1 MADSLDILRK
11 DAIARRIKGVP
22 GGNLILW
29 STKDLALIRD
39 NGMALSEKALR
50 NISGL
55 ERKQP
60 GVDLAALRRK
70 FAESGVAVKSD
81 MQPDDRNIL
90 SVLSTSR
97 VDLAFD
103 SNKAVDTNNVDC
115 SDFGRNP
122 AVLEN
127 HNSSSAL
134 PIASSTMPWISGGK
148 LYAIA
153 KFPAPGASAESD
165 RVAAAIRAGL
175 VKGISIG
182 FIPVKWKFSTDSTRP
197 MGVDFLSIKLL
208 EYSVCSLPCNPDCL
222 IIGAVSGAKQLET
235 VARIGEA
242 RALTAKVRSEAPP
255 AATTRE
261 QRLQEARQFRR
272 LAERT

>member
-1 MADSLDILRK
+1 MSSLDILRQ

-22 GGNLILW
+22 GGNRILW

-70 FAESGVAVKSD
+70 FVESGVVLKRD
-81 MQPDDRNIL
+81 MQADDLNFL
-90 SVLSTSR
+90 SILSTSR
-97 VDLAFD
+97 VDLEFD
-103 SNKAVDTNNVDC
+103 SNKAVDTGNVDC
-115 SDFGRNP
+115 SDYGRNP
-122 AVLEN
+122 AVLES
-127 HNSSSAL
+127 HNSSAL
-134 PIASSTMPWISGGK
+134 PIATSTMPWISGGK
-148 LYAIA
+148 LMSIA
-153 KFPAPGASAESD
+153 KFPPSGASAESD

-182 FIPVKWKFSTDSTRP
+182 FIPLKWKFSTDPARP
-197 MGVDFLSIKLL
+197 MGVDFLSIKIL
-208 EYSVCSLPCNPDCL
+208 EFSVVSLPCCPDAL
-222 IIGAVSGAKQLET
+222 IIGPVSGAKQLET
-235 VARIGEA
+235 TMRLCEA
-242 RALTAKVRSEAPP
+242 RELTAKARSEAPP

-261 QRLQEARQFRR
+261 QRLAEARQFRR